1 MEKEKLT
8 YEELSEKIEFLIQ
21 ENMKL
26 SKLNATLNFKLYSAL
41 KEIEKLNFEIGAL
54 KGEIIF
60 LKQALENAKN
70 KLKKY
75 NEEIF

>member
-1 MEKEKLT
+1 
-8 YEELSEKIEFLIQ
+8 
-21 ENMKL
+21 MKS

-75 NEEIF
+75 DEEIF

>member
-1 MEKEKLT
+1 MEKNEIT
-8 YEELSEKIEFLIQ
+8 YEELKEKISFLIE

-54 KGEIIF
+54 KGEILF

>member
-1 MEKEKLT
+1 MEKEKLS

-60 LKQALENAKN
+60 LKQALENAKIN
-70 KLKKY
+70 
-75 NEEIF
+75 

>member
-1 MEKEKLT
+1 MTDKEPSID
-8 YEELSEKIEFLIQ
+8 ELKEKIEFLIN

-26 SKLNATLNFKLYSAL
+26 SKQNATLNFKLYAAL

-54 KGEIIF
+54 KGEILF
-60 LKQALENAKN
+60 LKQALENAKI

>member
-1 MEKEKLT
+1 MEKEKLS

-54 KGEIIF
+54 KGEIVF

>member
-1 MEKEKLT
+1 MTDK
-8 YEELSEKIEFLIQ
+8 ELSIDELKEKIEFLIN

-26 SKLNATLNFKLYSAL
+26 SKQNATLNFKLYAAL

-54 KGEIIF
+54 KGEILF
-60 LKQALENAKN
+60 LKQALENAKT

>member
-1 MEKEKLT
+1 MAT
-8 YEELSEKIEFLIQ
+8 NDISYEELREKVNFLIE

-54 KGEIIF
+54 KGEILF

>member
-1 MEKEKLT
+1 MEKESLT
-8 YEELSEKIEFLIQ
+8 YDELKEKVEFLIQ
-21 ENMKL
+21 ENMRL
-26 SKLNATLNFKLYSAL
+26 SKLNASLNFKLYSAL
-41 KEIEKLNFEIGAL
+41 KEIEKLNFEIGSL

>member
-1 MEKEKLT
+1 MEKETLS
-8 YEELSEKIEFLIQ
+8 YEELKEKVENLIQ

-54 KGEIIF
+54 KGEILF

>member
-1 MEKEKLT
+1 MEKEKLS

>member
-1 MEKEKLT
+1 MENEKLT

>member
-1 MEKEKLT
+1 MEKEKLS

-70 KLKKY
+70 KLTKY

>member
-1 MEKEKLT
+1 MEKETLS
-8 YEELSEKIEFLIQ
+8 YEELKEKVENLIQ
-21 ENMKL
+21 DNMKL

-54 KGEIIF
+54 KGEILF